1 MLDILKLIYNIVES
15 NLASYFL
22 NIILVF
28 VIIFL
33 ERKDPTAT
41 LAWMLVLLLLP
52 GVGFILYLFLSQN
65 FSRKR
70 LFKMKANAQ
79 RTFGNFLHI
88 QQKDFNS
95 GKLVFK
101 DEKMESYRDIIKM
114 NLFRYQAFFTQ
125 NNDVKIFT
133 DGKEK
138 FDELFKCIEN
148 AKESIHVQYYIIKY
162 DDLGKQLIS
171 LLEKKAKEGVEV
183 RLLYDCVGSRRLSDK
198 HVKALNDA
206 GGKTGRFFR
215 SCFRHINLKIN
226 YRNHR
231 KIVVIDGHIG
241 FVGGFNV
248 GNEYLGL
255 KKRFGYW
262 RDTHIKIVGSAVSDL
277 QKRFFLDW
285 SNATKEDMSY
295 QPKYFP
301 EMIDDEGYGDVAV
314 QIITSGPD
322 KTDEIIKQNYIKL
335 INSAQKSILIQ
346 TPYFI
351 PDSSVMEAIKI
362 AALSG
367 IDVRIMIPNKPD
379 HLFVYWATYY
389 YIGELLKYGVKVYTY
404 EKGFLH
410 AKTLVIDGTVSTVGT
425 ANFDMRSF
433 KLNFEIIAILYD
445 SQKSMELKKS
455 FEEDINYSLQVTP
468 EIYMQR
474 GIIIRIKESISRL
487 LSPLL

>member
-1 MLDILKLIYNIVES
+1 MFSIFDLIYNILGA
-15 NLASYFL
+15 NIAAYLL

-41 LAWMLVLLLLP
+41 LAWLLVLLLFP

-65 FSRKR
+65 FSRKK

-79 RTFGNFLHI
+79 RTFGDFLNT
-88 QQKDFNS
+88 QQDDFNS

-101 DEKMESYRDIIKM
+101 DRKMETHRDIIKM
-114 NLFRYQAFFTQ
+114 NLFKNQSFFTQ

-138 FDELFKCIEN
+138 FDELFRCIEN
-148 AKESIHVQYYIIKY
+148 AKESVHIQYYIIKY
-162 DDLGKQLIS
+162 DDLGKKLIS

-183 RLLYDCVGSRRLSDK
+183 RLLYDCVGSRNLSNFN
-198 HVKALNDA
+198 VRALNKA

-215 SCFRHINLKIN
+215 SFFRHVNLKIN

-231 KIVVIDGHIG
+231 KIVVIDGQIG

-262 RDTHIKIVGSAVSDL
+262 RDTHIKITGSAVADL

-285 SNATKEDMSY
+285 SNATKEDLNY

-301 EMIDDEGYGDVAV
+301 EMLDNEGYGDVAI
-314 QIITSGPD
+314 QIVTSGPD
-322 KTDEIIKQNYIKL
+322 QTDEIIKQNYIKL
-335 INSAQKSILIQ
+335 INSAQESILIQ

-367 IDVRIMIPNKPD
+367 VDVRIMIPNKPD
-379 HLFVYWATYY
+379 HMFVYWATYY
-389 YIGELLKYGVKVYTY
+389 NIGELLKYGVKIYTY
-404 EKGFLH
+404 EKGFMH

-433 KLNFEIIAILYD
+433 KLNFEIIAILFD
-445 SQKSMELKKS
+445 TLKSMELKQS
-455 FEEDINYSLQVTP
+455 FEEDINYCLQITP
-468 EIYMQR
+468 ELYMQR
-474 GIIIRIKESISRL
+474 GITIRLKESISRL

>member
-1 MLDILKLIYNIVES
+1 MFSVLDIIYNVLGANIIAY
-15 NLASYFL
+15 LI
-22 NIILVF
+22 NIILAF

-41 LAWMLVLLLLP
+41 LAWLLVLLLFP

-65 FSRKR
+65 FSRKK
-70 LFKMKANAQ
+70 LFRMKANAQ
-79 RTFGNFLHI
+79 RTFGDFLNT
-88 QQKDFNS
+88 QQEDFNS

-101 DEKMESYRDIIKM
+101 DRKMEAHKDVIKM
-114 NLFRYQAFFTQ
+114 NLFRNQSFFTQ

-138 FDELFKCIEN
+138 FDELFRCIED
-148 AKESIHVQYYIIKY
+148 AKESVHVQYYIIKY
-162 DDLGKQLIS
+162 DDLGKKLLS

-183 RLLYDCVGSRRLSDK
+183 RLLYDCVGSRRLSNFNVRDLIK
-198 HVKALNDA
+198 A

-215 SCFRHINLKIN
+215 SFFRHINLKIN

-231 KIVVIDGHIG
+231 KIVVIDGQIG

-262 RDTHIKIVGSAVSDL
+262 RDTHIKIIGSAVADL

-285 SNATKEDMSY
+285 SNATKEDLNY

-301 EMIDDEGYGDVAV
+301 DMQNYESHGDVAL
-314 QIITSGPD
+314 QIVTSGPD
-322 KTDEIIKQNYIKL
+322 QTDEIIKQNYIKL
-335 INSAQKSILIQ
+335 INSAQESILIQ
-346 TPYFI
+346 TPYFV
-351 PDSSVMEAIKI
+351 PDASVMEAIKI
-362 AALSG
+362 AALTG
-367 IDVRIMIPNKPD
+367 VEVRIMIPNKPD
-379 HLFVYWATYY
+379 HMFVYWATYY
-389 YIGELLKYGVKVYTY
+389 YIGLLLKYGVKVYTY
-404 EKGFLH
+404 EKGFMH
-410 AKTLVIDGTVSTVGT
+410 AKTLVIDGCVSTVGT
-425 ANFDMRSF
+425 ANFDVRSF
-433 KLNFEIIAILYD
+433 KLNFEIIAIIFD

-455 FEEDINYSLQVTP
+455 FEEDTNYSLQMTP
-468 EIYMQR
+468 ELYMQR

>member
-1 MLDILKLIYNIVES
+1 MFNILDLIFNKFEPFLISYLLNMA
-15 NLASYFL
+15 LA
-22 NIILVF
+22 F

-33 ERKDPTAT
+33 ERKDPIAT
-41 LAWMLVLLLLP
+41 LAWLLVLLLLP

-65 FSRKR
+65 FSRKKM
-70 LFKMKANAQ
+70 FKMKANAQ
-79 RTFGNFLHI
+79 RTFGDFLNI
-88 QQKDFNS
+88 QQEEFNS
-95 GKLVFK
+95 GKLDFK
-101 DEKMESYRDIIKM
+101 DKRLETHRDIVKM
-114 NLFRYQAFFTQ
+114 NLFRNQAFFTQ
-125 NNDVKIFT
+125 NNDVQIFT
-133 DGKEK
+133 DGQKK
-138 FDELFKCIEN
+138 FDELFRCIEN

-183 RLLYDCVGSRRLSDK
+183 RLLYDCVGSRHLLK
-198 HVKALNDA
+198 MHVKDLVNA
-206 GGKTGRFFR
+206 GGKIGRFFP
-215 SCFRHINLKIN
+215 SFFRHLNLKIN

-231 KIVVIDGHIG
+231 KIVVIDGQIG

-262 RDTHIKIVGSAVSDL
+262 RDTHIKITGLAVTDL

-285 SNATKEDMSY
+285 SNATREDLNY

-301 EMIDDEGYGDVAV
+301 QMEEGEGDGDVAV
-314 QIITSGPD
+314 QIVTSGPD
-322 KTDEIIKQNYIKL
+322 QTDEIIKQNYIKL
-335 INSAQKSILIQ
+335 IDSAEESILIQ

-362 AALSG
+362 AASSG
-367 IDVRIMIPNKPD
+367 VDVQIMIPNKPD
-379 HLFVYWATYY
+379 HMFVYWATYY
-389 YIGELLKYGVKVYTY
+389 NIGELLKYGVKIYTY
-404 EKGFLH
+404 EKGFMH

-433 KLNFEIIAILYD
+433 KLNFEIIAIIYD
-445 SQKSMELKKS
+445 TLKSTELKKR
-455 FEEDINYSLQVTP
+455 FEEDINYSLQITQ
-468 EIYMQR
+468 ELYMQR
-474 GIIIRIKESISRL
+474 GITIRIKESISRL